1 MKGVIVVLVT
11 TLVVLACGIWQATLL
26 EQEFQSIWF
35 LPPSTYL
42 RQWFD
47 ANSKY
52 FPGDGERVTVYLAE
66 IDFPRSMEKIEKLVS
81 TLKDSTDI
89 IKSVDSWYPAF
100 KEFSNNNLDSN
111 IPDEALNNA
120 TFNADLTQFLYN
132 ADPNTLGLRS
142 ELQQRFFEDLK
153 NLL

>member
-1 MKGVIVVLVT
+1 M
-11 TLVVLACGIWQATLL
+11 
-26 EQEFQSIWF
+26 
-35 LPPSTYL
+35 
-42 RQWFD
+42 
-47 ANSKY
+47 
-52 FPGDGERVTVYLAE
+52 TVYLAE

-120 TFNADLTQFLYN
+120 TFSADLTQFLFN
-132 ADPNTLGLRS
+132 ADPNTLGLRQS
-142 ELQQRFFEDLK
+142 CNEDSSK
-153 NLL
+153 I